1 MNRRGRRIGLRAARC
16 SGAQACADTQGMD
29 RSTAGRLG
37 AYESWA
43 RTPNRSA
50 RNAPARQGFEA
61 KFDREARERLGP
73 DATDKQVA
81 DAADAG
87 RKAYYVRLSAASVA
101 ARQARRSS

>member
-1 MNRRGRRIGLRAARC
+1 
-16 SGAQACADTQGMD
+16 MD
-29 RSTAGRLG
+29 RSTAARLG

-61 KFDREARERLGP
+61 KFEREARERLGP

-81 DAADAG
+81 DAADAA
-87 RKAYYVRLSAASVA
+87 RKAYYLRLAAAGVA
-101 ARQARRSS
+101 ARRARRPS